1 MLPAPLT
8 GHAAPLPDYIESMED
23 VLYIYVSGCI
33 GCSFRECEAVFACVV
48 SMFSEWKTYKEL
60 VFNWSNNIN
69 NSIYASRMAYACI
82 FALQKIKNSDRDDL
96 KKFFYLIYEK
106 IEKNKF
112 ISLFSEYYLEIEDNE
127 ADICHINT
135 SINRADIIKM
145 VPYFHI

>member
-8 GHAAPLPDYIESMED
+8 IHASPLPDYVKSMED
-23 VLYIYVSGCI
+23 VLCVYVSGCK

-48 SMFSEWKTYKEL
+48 SMFSEWKTYREL
-60 VFNWSNNIN
+60 FSGWNSKID
-69 NSIYASRMAYACI
+69 NSIFASRMAYACI
-82 FALQKIKNSDRDDL
+82 FALQKIKSSDRNDL
-96 KKFFYLIYEK
+96 KEIFCLLYEK

-112 ISLFSEYYLEIEDNE
+112 VSLFDDYSLAVKDNE

-135 SINRADIIKM
+135 SINRSDIIKM